1 MPAPLSTPISNA
13 PEAPEVKT
21 PSAGAPTLSPHPAF
35 TDRYT
40 TADEKRQYLKTIF
53 DDTAV
58 DYDRVESWLALGSG
72 KWYRRQA
79 LLRAGLKPGM
89 HICDVACGTGL
100 VAREALAI
108 VMGPEGKDTGSV
120 LGVDPSPGMLAQAT
134 AALPNLKSAPGGGR
148 AEAIPADDN
157 TFDLLSMG
165 YALRHVEDLSLAFKE
180 YHRVLKPG
188 GTVCILEITSPDSR
202 VGRFFMK
209 AYMRLISSVFCR
221 LPRALGGSSSRRT
234 SDLWKYYWDT
244 IDQCVR
250 PEKVMDALR
259 AAGFTDVKR
268 TVPLGMFSEYTGKKA
283 MGTGQSAMGTRH

>member
-1 MPAPLSTPISNA
+1 MTVA
-13 PEAPEVKT
+13 
-21 PSAGAPTLSPHPAF
+21 PHPHF
-35 TDRYT
+35 TDRYSS
-40 TADEKRQYLKTIF
+40 ADEKRHYLKSIF

-79 LLRAGLKPGM
+79 LLRARLKPGVRV
-89 HICDVACGTGL
+89 CDVACGTGL

-108 VMGPEGKDTGSV
+108 VGDGGSV
-120 LGVDPSPGMLAQAT
+120 LGVDPSPGMLKQAQD
-134 AALPNLKSAPGGGR
+134 ALPRLKSAIGR
-148 AEAIPADDN
+148 AEAIPADSN

-165 YALRHVEDLSLAFKE
+165 YALRHVEDLSLAFTE
-180 YHRVLKPG
+180 FHRVLKPG

-221 LPRALGGSSSRRT
+221 LPRSFGGSKSART
-234 SDLWKYYWDT
+234 SDLWHYYWDT

-250 PEKVMDALR
+250 PENVLTALR
-259 AAGFTDVKR
+259 AAGFRDVKR
-268 TVPLGMFSEYTGKKA
+268 GVQLGMFSEYTGTK
-283 MGTGQSAMGTRH
+283 